1 MAPDLSFFW
10 WSGEDLNLRPTDY
23 ESAPERFSDQRESE
37 KAQFTASIQCHV
49 LPCLATGS
57 SPFCPLFAPCAV

>member
-23 ESAPERFSDQRESE
+23 EAAAKRPGDLREWMKALVSRFTR
-37 KAQFTASIQCHV
+37 V
-49 LPCLATGS
+49 L
-57 SPFCPLFAPCAV
+57 